1 MEMIGYKGMPDA
13 IPDLVTGRVQ
23 FMTLGMILAEP
34 QIKAGKLKALAIL
47 DRERHPRMPQV
58 PTVVELGYPDLVMST
73 WFGLAMPAGT
83 PRSIVDRVNAE
94 VMKVLSAPEV
104 IAKLQS
110 MGIDPAKPNKPE
122 DFGRFLREDV
132 ARWSKV
138 VKEAGIKLD

>member
-47 DRERHPRMPQV
+47 DSERHPRLPQL

-73 WFGLAMPAGT
+73 WYGLAMPAGT
-83 PRSIVDRVNAE
+83 PRAIVDRVNAE
-94 VMKVLSAPEV
+94 VMKILSAPEV
-104 IAKLQS
+104 VAKLQS
-110 MGIDPAKPNKPE
+110 MGIDPAKPSKPE

-138 VKEAGIKLD
+138 VKEASIKLD